1 LELRV
6 NGVPEGTVEVTVGPG
21 ETGSAAFEYQP
32 LEPGLYTVE
41 VRGIQRT
48 LTVEEKSSAGT
59 IVGILVI
66 LFALGGGAYL
76 YSTGRL
82 NEMLGQIKNR

>member
-1 LELRV
+1 VAGL
-6 NGVPEGTVEVTVGPG
+6 T
-21 ETGSAAFEYQP
+21 TGQAYYFLVRTYTPAHDDQQSDLWSE
-32 LEPGLYTVE
+32 YTVE
-41 VRGIQRT
+41 VSGIQRT
-48 LTVEEKSSAGT
+48 LRVEEKSSAGT